1 MLESGRRVIV
11 QGRTGVTSPGLL
23 RIGSIDH
30 RSLFP
35 RAALVV
41 HHGGAGTTNAACA
54 AGVPSVVV
62 PHVGDQRYWAARLYR
77 LGVAPRPQ
85 LVAKLTADGLASA
98 ALAAASDHAM
108 RQRAHELG
116 EQVRLEDGV
125 RGAADAIETVAST
138 G

>member
-1 MLESGRRVIV
+1 
-11 QGRTGVTSPGLL
+11 
-23 RIGSIDH
+23 
-30 RSLFP
+30 
-35 RAALVV
+35 V

-108 RQRAHELG
+108 RQLAHELG